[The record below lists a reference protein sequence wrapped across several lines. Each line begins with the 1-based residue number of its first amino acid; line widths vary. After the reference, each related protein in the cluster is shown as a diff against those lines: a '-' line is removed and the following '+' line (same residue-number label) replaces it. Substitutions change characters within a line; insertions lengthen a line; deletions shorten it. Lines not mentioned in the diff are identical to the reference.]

1 MIINIDDTTNLK
13 RIILEFDETNEN
25 SNNSNNQEINIINSN
40 SNNTSKSITPNKPTK
55 SRKTTKQDDTADT
68 TIDNTDVPIDFNNYL
83 ESTEISQ
90 SLSSQEIIQKPVI
103 PDINRDVKIADNM
116 QNLKI

>member
-13 RIILEFDETNEN
+13 RIILEFDES
-25 SNNSNNQEINIINSN
+25 SNNSDEEINIINSN
-40 SNNTSKSITPNKPTK
+40 SNTTNKTIKPK

-83 ESTEISQ
+83 ESTERSNN
-90 SLSSQEIIQKPVI
+90 LSSQEIIQKPVI
-103 PDINRDVKIADNM
+103 PDIDRDVKIADNM

>member
-13 RIILEFDETNEN
+13 RIILEFDENSEN
-25 SNNSNNQEINIINSN
+25 SNNEEINIINSN
-40 SNNTSKSITPNKPTK
+40 SNTTNKTIKPK
-55 SRKTTKQDDTADT
+55 SRKTTKQDDTTDT

-103 PDINRDVKIADNM
+103 PDINRDIKIADNM

>member
-13 RIILEFDETNEN
+13 RIILEFDES
-25 SNNSNNQEINIINSN
+25 SNNSDEEINIINSN
-40 SNNTSKSITPNKPTK
+40 STTNKTIKPK
-55 SRKTTKQDDTADT
+55 SRKTTKQDDKSETLT
-68 TIDNTDVPIDFNNYL
+68 DNTDVPIDFNNYL

-90 SLSSQEIIQKPVI
+90 SNSSSQEIIQKPVI

>member
-13 RIILEFDETNEN
+13 RIILEFDES
-25 SNNSNNQEINIINSN
+25 SNNSDEEINIINSN
-40 SNNTSKSITPNKPTK
+40 SNTTNKTIKPK
-55 SRKTTKQDDTADT
+55 SRKTTKQDNNASD
-68 TIDNTDVPIDFNNYL
+68 IPDNTDVPIDFKDYL

-90 SLSSQEIIQKPVI
+90 SNSSSQEIIQKPVI
-103 PDINRDVKIADNM
+103 PDIDRDVKIADNM

>member
-13 RIILEFDETNEN
+13 RIILEFDES
-25 SNNSNNQEINIINSN
+25 SNNSDEEINIINSN
-40 SNNTSKSITPNKPTK
+40 SNTTNKTIKPK
-55 SRKTTKQDDTADT
+55 SRKTTKQDD

-103 PDINRDVKIADNM
+103 PDINRDIKIADNM

>member
-13 RIILEFDETNEN
+13 RIILEFDES
-25 SNNSNNQEINIINSN
+25 SNNSDEEINIINSN
-40 SNNTSKSITPNKPTK
+40 STTNKTIKPK
-55 SRKTTKQDDTADT
+55 SRKTTKQDNTTD

>member
-13 RIILEFDETNEN
+13 RIILEFDES
-25 SNNSNNQEINIINSN
+25 SNNSDEEINIINSN
-40 SNNTSKSITPNKPTK
+40 SNSTNKTIKPK
-55 SRKTTKQDDTADT
+55 SRKTTKQDNTTD

-90 SLSSQEIIQKPVI
+90 SSNSQEIIQKPVI

>member
-13 RIILEFDETNEN
+13 RIILEFDDSNES
-25 SNNSNNQEINIINSN
+25 SNEEINIINSN
-40 SNNTSKSITPNKPTK
+40 SNSTNKTIKPK
-55 SRKTTKQDDTADT
+55 SRKTTKQETET
-68 TIDNTDVPIDFNNYL
+68 SESIDNTDVPIDFNNYL

>member
-13 RIILEFDETNEN
+13 RIILEFDES
-25 SNNSNNQEINIINSN
+25 SNNSDEEINIINSN
-40 SNNTSKSITPNKPTK
+40 SNSTNKTIKPK
-55 SRKTTKQDDTADT
+55 SRKNTKQDNNDTE
-68 TIDNTDVPIDFNNYL
+68 TIDNTDVPIDFKDYL

-90 SLSSQEIIQKPVI
+90 SNSSSQEIIQKPVI

>member
-13 RIILEFDETNEN
+13 RIILEFDENSEN
-25 SNNSNNQEINIINSN
+25 SNNEEINIINSN
-40 SNNTSKSITPNKPTK
+40 SNTTNKTIKPK
-55 SRKTTKQDDTADT
+55 SRKTTKQDDNSNN

-83 ESTEISQ
+83 ESTETSNN
-90 SLSSQEIIQKPVI
+90 LSSQEIIQKPVI
-103 PDINRDVKIADNM
+103 PDINRDIKIADNM

>member
-13 RIILEFDETNEN
+13 RIILEFDES
-25 SNNSNNQEINIINSN
+25 SNNSDEEINIINSN
-40 SNNTSKSITPNKPTK
+40 STTNKTIKPK
-55 SRKTTKQDDTADT
+55 SRKTTKQDNTTD

-83 ESTEISQ
+83 ESTETSNN
-90 SLSSQEIIQKPVI
+90 LSSQEIIQKPVI
-103 PDINRDVKIADNM
+103 PDINRDIKIADNM

>member
-13 RIILEFDETNEN
+13 RIILEFDES
-25 SNNSNNQEINIINSN
+25 SNNSDEEINIINSN
-40 SNNTSKSITPNKPTK
+40 SNTTNKTIKPK
-55 SRKTTKQDDTADT
+55 SRKTTKQDNTTD

-103 PDINRDVKIADNM
+103 PDIDRDVKIADNM

>member
-13 RIILEFDETNEN
+13 RIILEFDES
-25 SNNSNNQEINIINSN
+25 SNNSDEEINIINSN
-40 SNNTSKSITPNKPTK
+40 SNSKTITPNKPTK
-55 SRKTTKQDDTADT
+55 SRKTTKQDNNDTLT
-68 TIDNTDVPIDFNNYL
+68 DNTDVPIDFNNYL

-90 SLSSQEIIQKPVI
+90 SNSSSQEIIQKPVI
-103 PDINRDVKIADNM
+103 PDINRDIKIADNM

>member
-13 RIILEFDETNEN
+13 RIILEFDES
-25 SNNSNNQEINIINSN
+25 SNNSDEEINIINSN
-40 SNNTSKSITPNKPTK
+40 SNTTNKTIKPK
-55 SRKTTKQDDTADT
+55 SRKTTKQDNNDTET
-68 TIDNTDVPIDFNNYL
+68 SMNVDNTDVPIDFNNYL

>member
-13 RIILEFDETNEN
+13 RIILEFDES
-25 SNNSNNQEINIINSN
+25 SNNSDEEINIINSN
-40 SNNTSKSITPNKPTK
+40 SNSTNKTIKPK
-55 SRKTTKQDDTADT
+55 SRKTTKQETET
-68 TIDNTDVPIDFNNYL
+68 SESIDNTDVPIDFKDYL

-90 SLSSQEIIQKPVI
+90 SNSSSQEIIQKPVI

>member
-13 RIILEFDETNEN
+13 RIILEFDES
-25 SNNSNNQEINIINSN
+25 SNNSDEEINIINSN
-40 SNNTSKSITPNKPTK
+40 SNSTNKTIKPK
-55 SRKTTKQDDTADT
+55 SRKTTKQDD

-90 SLSSQEIIQKPVI
+90 SNSSSQEIIQKPVI

>member
-13 RIILEFDETNEN
+13 RIILEFDES
-25 SNNSNNQEINIINSN
+25 SNNSDEEINIINSN
-40 SNNTSKSITPNKPTK
+40 STTNKTIKPK
-55 SRKTTKQDDTADT
+55 SRKTTKQDNTTDTTD

-83 ESTEISQ
+83 ESTETSNN
-90 SLSSQEIIQKPVI
+90 LSSQEIIQKPVI
-103 PDINRDVKIADNM
+103 PDINRDIKIADNM

>member
-13 RIILEFDETNEN
+13 RIILEFDES
-25 SNNSNNQEINIINSN
+25 SNNSDEEINIINSN
-40 SNNTSKSITPNKPTK
+40 SNTTNKTIKPK
-55 SRKTTKQDDTADT
+55 SRKTTKQDDKSD

-103 PDINRDVKIADNM
+103 PDIDRDVKIADNM

>member
-13 RIILEFDETNEN
+13 RIILEFDDSNES
-25 SNNSNNQEINIINSN
+25 SNEEINIINSN
-40 SNNTSKSITPNKPTK
+40 SNSTNKTIKPK
-55 SRKTTKQDDTADT
+55 SRKTTKQDNTTDTSEN
-68 TIDNTDVPIDFNNYL
+68 IDNTDVPIDFNNYL
-83 ESTEISQ
+83 ESTETSNN
-90 SLSSQEIIQKPVI
+90 LSSQEIIQKPVI

>member
-13 RIILEFDETNEN
+13 RIILEFDES
-25 SNNSNNQEINIINSN
+25 SNNSDEEINIINSN
-40 SNNTSKSITPNKPTK
+40 SNTTNKTIKPK
-55 SRKTTKQDDTADT
+55 SRKTTKQDD

-83 ESTEISQ
+83 ESTETSNN
-90 SLSSQEIIQKPVI
+90 LSSQEIIQKPVI
-103 PDINRDVKIADNM
+103 PDINRDIKIADNM

>member
-13 RIILEFDETNEN
+13 RIILEFDES
-25 SNNSNNQEINIINSN
+25 SNNSDEEINIINSN
-40 SNNTSKSITPNKPTK
+40 SNTTNKTIKPK
-55 SRKTTKQDDTADT
+55 SRKTTKQDDKSETLT
-68 TIDNTDVPIDFNNYL
+68 DNTDVPIDFKDYL

-90 SLSSQEIIQKPVI
+90 SSNSQEIIQKPVI

>member
-13 RIILEFDETNEN
+13 RIILEFDES
-25 SNNSNNQEINIINSN
+25 SNNSDEEINIINSN
-40 SNNTSKSITPNKPTK
+40 ANSNSTNKTIKPK
-55 SRKTTKQDDTADT
+55 SRKTTKQDNTTD

-90 SLSSQEIIQKPVI
+90 SNSSSQEIIQKPVI
-103 PDINRDVKIADNM
+103 PDINRDIKIADNM

>member
-13 RIILEFDETNEN
+13 RIILEFDES
-25 SNNSNNQEINIINSN
+25 SNNSDEEINIINSN
-40 SNNTSKSITPNKPTK
+40 STTNKTIKPK
-55 SRKTTKQDDTADT
+55 SRKTTKQDNTTD

-90 SLSSQEIIQKPVI
+90 SNSSSQEIIQKPVI
-103 PDINRDVKIADNM
+103 PDIDRDVKIADNM

>member
-13 RIILEFDETNEN
+13 RIILEFDESSEN
-25 SNNSNNQEINIINSN
+25 SNNEEINIINSN
-40 SNNTSKSITPNKPTK
+40 SNSTNKTIKPK

>member
-13 RIILEFDETNEN
+13 RIILEFDES
-25 SNNSNNQEINIINSN
+25 SNNSDEEINIINSN
-40 SNNTSKSITPNKPTK
+40 STTNKTIKPK
-55 SRKTTKQDDTADT
+55 SRKTTKQDNTTD

-103 PDINRDVKIADNM
+103 PDIDRDVKIADNM

>member
-13 RIILEFDETNEN
+13 RIILEFDES
-25 SNNSNNQEINIINSN
+25 SNNSDEEINIINSN
-40 SNNTSKSITPNKPTK
+40 SNSTNKTIKPK
-55 SRKTTKQDDTADT
+55 SRKTTKQDNTTD

-83 ESTEISQ
+83 ESTETSNN
-90 SLSSQEIIQKPVI
+90 LSSQEIIQKPVI

>member
-25 SNNSNNQEINIINSN
+25 SNNEEINIINSN
-40 SNNTSKSITPNKPTK
+40 STTNKTIKPK
-55 SRKTTKQDDTADT
+55 SRKTTKQDDKSETLT
-68 TIDNTDVPIDFNNYL
+68 DNTDVPIDFKDYL

-90 SLSSQEIIQKPVI
+90 SNSSSQEIIQKPVI

>member
-13 RIILEFDETNEN
+13 RIILEFDES
-25 SNNSNNQEINIINSN
+25 SNNSDEEINIINSN
-40 SNNTSKSITPNKPTK
+40 SNSTNKTIKPK
-55 SRKTTKQDDTADT
+55 SRKTTKQDDTTD
-68 TIDNTDVPIDFNNYL
+68 TIDNTDVPIDFKDYL

-90 SLSSQEIIQKPVI
+90 SNSSSQEIIQKPVI
-103 PDINRDVKIADNM
+103 PDIDRDVKIADNM

>member
-13 RIILEFDETNEN
+13 RIILEFDENSDS
-25 SNNSNNQEINIINSN
+25 SNNEEINIINSN
-40 SNNTSKSITPNKPTK
+40 STTNKTIKPK
-55 SRKTTKQDDTADT
+55 SRKTTKQDNTTDTSESV
-68 TIDNTDVPIDFNNYL
+68 DNTDVPIDFNNYL

-90 SLSSQEIIQKPVI
+90 SNSSSQEIIQKPVI

>member
-13 RIILEFDETNEN
+13 RIILEFDES
-25 SNNSNNQEINIINSN
+25 SNNSDEEINIINSN
-40 SNNTSKSITPNKPTK
+40 SNTTNKTIKPK
-55 SRKTTKQDDTADT
+55 SRKTTKQDNTTD

-90 SLSSQEIIQKPVI
+90 SNSSSQEIIQKPVI
-103 PDINRDVKIADNM
+103 PDIDRDVKIADNM

>member
-13 RIILEFDETNEN
+13 RIILEFDES
-25 SNNSNNQEINIINSN
+25 SNNSDEEINIINSN
-40 SNNTSKSITPNKPTK
+40 STTNKTIKPK
-55 SRKTTKQDDTADT
+55 SRKTTKQDNTTD
-68 TIDNTDVPIDFNNYL
+68 TIDNTDVPIDFKDYL

-90 SLSSQEIIQKPVI
+90 SNSSSQEIIQKPVI

>member
-13 RIILEFDETNEN
+13 RIILEFDDSNES
-25 SNNSNNQEINIINSN
+25 SNEEINIINSN
-40 SNNTSKSITPNKPTK
+40 SNTTNKTIKPK
-55 SRKTTKQDDTADT
+55 SRKTTKQDDNSES
-68 TIDNTDVPIDFNNYL
+68 IDNTDVPIDFNNYL

-90 SLSSQEIIQKPVI
+90 SNSSSQEIIQKPVI

>member
-13 RIILEFDETNEN
+13 RIILEFDES
-25 SNNSNNQEINIINSN
+25 SNNSDEEINIINSN
-40 SNNTSKSITPNKPTK
+40 SNTTNKTIKPK
-55 SRKTTKQDDTADT
+55 SRKTTKQETET
-68 TIDNTDVPIDFNNYL
+68 SESIDNTDVPIDFNNYL

-90 SLSSQEIIQKPVI
+90 SNSSSQEIIQKPVI

>member
-13 RIILEFDETNEN
+13 RIILEFDES
-25 SNNSNNQEINIINSN
+25 SNNSDEEINIINSN
-40 SNNTSKSITPNKPTK
+40 STTNKTIKPK
-55 SRKTTKQDDTADT
+55 SRKTTKQDDKSETLT
-68 TIDNTDVPIDFNNYL
+68 DNTDVPIDFKDYL
-83 ESTEISQ
+83 ESTETSNN
-90 SLSSQEIIQKPVI
+90 LSSQEIIQKPVI

>member
-13 RIILEFDETNEN
+13 RIILEFDETSDI

-40 SNNTSKSITPNKPTK
+40 TTNNTKSIKPK
-55 SRKTTKQDDTADT
+55 SRKTTKQESETSE

-90 SLSSQEIIQKPVI
+90 SNSSSQEIIQKPVI
-103 PDINRDVKIADNM
+103 PDIDRDVKIADNM

>member
-13 RIILEFDETNEN
+13 RIILEFDES
-25 SNNSNNQEINIINSN
+25 SNNSDEEINIINSN
-40 SNNTSKSITPNKPTK
+40 SNSTNKTIKPK
-55 SRKTTKQDDTADT
+55 SRKTTKQDNTTD

-83 ESTEISQ
+83 ESTETSNN
-90 SLSSQEIIQKPVI
+90 LSSQEIIQKPVI
-103 PDINRDVKIADNM
+103 PDIDRDVKIADNM

>member
-13 RIILEFDETNEN
+13 RIILEFDES
-25 SNNSNNQEINIINSN
+25 SNNSDEEINIINSN
-40 SNNTSKSITPNKPTK
+40 SNTTNKTIKPK
-55 SRKTTKQDDTADT
+55 SRKTTKQDDKSETLT
-68 TIDNTDVPIDFNNYL
+68 DNTDVPIDFNNYL

-90 SLSSQEIIQKPVI
+90 SNSSSQEIIQKPVI

>member
-13 RIILEFDETNEN
+13 RIILEFDES
-25 SNNSNNQEINIINSN
+25 SNNSDEEINIINSN
-40 SNNTSKSITPNKPTK
+40 NSTNKTIKPK
-55 SRKTTKQDDTADT
+55 SRKTTKQDDKSETLT
-68 TIDNTDVPIDFNNYL
+68 DNTDVPIDFNNYL

-90 SLSSQEIIQKPVI
+90 SNSSSQEIIQKPVI
-103 PDINRDVKIADNM
+103 PDIDRDVKIADNM